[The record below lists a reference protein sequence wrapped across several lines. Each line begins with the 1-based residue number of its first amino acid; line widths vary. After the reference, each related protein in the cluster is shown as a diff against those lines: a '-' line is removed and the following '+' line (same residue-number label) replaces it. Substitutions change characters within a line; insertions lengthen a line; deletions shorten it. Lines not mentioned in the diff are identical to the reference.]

1 MTTYT
6 QVFGGNNIYPSSV
19 SYLAFNV
26 TSADVRL
33 AWPLETNAPDP
44 AADYVA
50 ARIMNVNCSGTSRKV
65 YLPAA
70 NEASVGECFLF
81 NNVGTTTFDLVT
93 YTGSFIVSI
102 PPGFLFQAY
111 MTANTTASGTWTSY
125 QFGAGTAQANAAA
138 LAGAGLRAFGG
149 VLNAAITVDD
159 LNSNYTIG
167 ANERAHMINWVGATG
182 TLTLESAVT
191 LGEDWFCYIRNSGS
205 SSITIDPA
213 GAVLIDGLSTLTFD
227 VGNSALIISDGTAFY
242 TIGLTGGAAT
252 TGFDYTAID
261 VTGTGNYTLAGNE
274 LNRIAYNLYGTL
286 SGNRNIIVPTTVQ
299 QYWIT
304 NATTGAYT
312 LTVKT
317 LTGTGIT
324 VVQGDAQILYCDGTD
339 VVLGQSVAGIAT
351 PIPISDGG
359 TGATTAS
366 GARVN
371 LGGTTTGI
379 ALFTAADATAARTTI
394 GAASVDETQIFTI
407 AMS

>member
-6 QVFGGNNIYPSSV
+6 QVFGGNNIYPSNV
-19 SYLAFNV
+19 SYLAFDV

-33 AWPLETNAPDP
+33 AWPLETNAPDL

-81 NNVGTTTFDLVT
+81 NNVGTTAFDLVT
-93 YTGSFIVSI
+93 NTGAFIVNI

-111 MTANTTASGTWTSY
+111 MTSNATASGTWTSY

-149 VLNAAITVDD
+149 VLNAAIAVDD

-167 ANERAHMINWVGATG
+167 ANERAHMINWTGATG

-205 SSITIDPA
+205 SSITLDPS

-227 VGNSALIISDGTAFY
+227 VGNSALVVSDGFNFY

-261 VTGTGNYTLAGNE
+261 ITGTGNYTLAGNE

-286 SGNRNIIVPTTVQ
+286 SGNRNIIVPATVQ

-324 VVQGDAQILYCDGTD
+324 VAQGDAQILYCDGTD

-359 TGATTAS
+359 TGATTQS

-379 ALFTAADATAARTTI
+379 ALFTATDAAAARTTI